1 MIQHAIYSYLFS
13 IKISIA
19 TKCVVLGLILQ
30 GVSIDRK
37 LNLQINLQF
46 HKIFGNTLQNMIFKR
61 HIFCFELLS
70 WSTILFASM
79 YTTRHKK
86 QHSKTICRQRIFFD
100 KNLKN
105 RHRPFIDW
113 GLVTS
118 FLNWLRAMLG
128 FLEPGIV
135 LGTRE

>member
-46 HKIFGNTLQNMIFKR
+46 HKIFGNTLQNMIIQEAYF
-61 HIFCFELLS
+61 FCFELLS
-70 WSTILFASM
+70 WSTMLFASI
-79 YTTRHKK
+79 YRTRC
-86 QHSKTICRQRIFFD
+86 IWD
-100 KNLKN
+100 
-105 RHRPFIDW
+105 
-113 GLVTS
+113 
-118 FLNWLRAMLG
+118 
-128 FLEPGIV
+128 
-135 LGTRE
+135 